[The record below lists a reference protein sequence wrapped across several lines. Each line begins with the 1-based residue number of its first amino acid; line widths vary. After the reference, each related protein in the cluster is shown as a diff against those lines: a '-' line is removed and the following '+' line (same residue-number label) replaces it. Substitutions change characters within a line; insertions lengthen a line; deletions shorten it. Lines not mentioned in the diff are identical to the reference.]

1 LVTSLD
7 VFIHNNVAIDD
18 CADLSKISYQNTPIA
33 YIRRKTRFKNDYFEF
48 SIKVGNVEMLATGGF
63 WGKLQYTDIVISP
76 FLGSSIPGL
85 PEEIT
90 GLVSNP
96 SSCEIFTLNQES
108 NLVNPVRSYR
118 TISQYL
124 KTHSTNLWAFHANSY
139 YDRG

>member
-1 LVTSLD
+1 
-7 VFIHNNVAIDD
+7 
-18 CADLSKISYQNTPIA
+18 
-33 YIRRKTRFKNDYFEF
+33 
-48 SIKVGNVEMLATGGF
+48 MLATGGF
-63 WGKLQYTDIVISP
+63 WGKLKYTDIVINP

-118 TISQYL
+118 TINQYL

-139 YDRG
+139 YDKGFFPTNPLFIKSKNPYVEAGSLLLKLYAEKKKWTLKKQIKF